1 MLQVELMR
9 GMPATRSTTLG
20 YGDKQLSGLGLQ
32 LGVPCRFRPR
42 LRTRL
47 SCIQGV
53 AHATASRLPHEHFL
67 HLSPAAHLFERTLD
81 AHWAP
86 GTDKSPT
93 LTALRVYRWGQQAT
107 AHGAHTSFSYSC
119 LVFPN
124 S

>member
-20 YGDKQLSGLGLQ
+20 YGDKQLSGLGLR
-32 LGVPCRFRPR
+32 LGVPCHFRPQ
-42 LRTRL
+42 LRARL

-53 AHATASRLPHEHFL
+53 TYAMASRLPHGHFY
-67 HLSPAAHLFERTLD
+67 LSPAAHLFARALD